1 MKDKRNIILVLGY
14 TDEMS
19 NHISEKI
26 LKTYDIYDDYSIGY
40 YNSLHET
47 IKFIFTIPSNVI
59 LYCQYMPLTELK
71 MIFNIAKDENYEN
84 KIIVYNFIDDLLDS
98 SYSGRLMYFNKYNPS
113 SYADVYYEENISTGF
128 FKIYN
133 DHVSKVKELCN
144 NASESM
150 FYKSRMH
157 DSDKILNE
165 DILKSYAIYYPE
177 LKKIPYFKE
186 DGITRNKEYED
197 YEDTYMLKSMSDHCA
212 RQFHHYYDWK
222 NMHNEDL
229 IDMIEAIFDVYT
241 AITLSLKENERLD
254 LERFVEIIKSKG
266 ILDNIEDKVIRTIQN
281 TISDKDKKYKVSFN
295 EEEYLNKKLLSGRYK
310 EYKAKDA
317 LNYIKERNEK
327 YYEILLE
334 ETYDSK
340 TLQSNGY
347 FYDNITK
354 KEVSYIDLY
363 VNKENDNN
371 IILAEVFE
379 NDIHIKK
386 IYLKKGE
393 KLNEQR
399 NDR

>member
-1 MKDKRNIILVLGY
+1 
-14 TDEMS
+14 
-19 NHISEKI
+19 
-26 LKTYDIYDDYSIGY
+26 
-40 YNSLHET
+40 
-47 IKFIFTIPSNVI
+47 
-59 LYCQYMPLTELK
+59 
-71 MIFNIAKDENYEN
+71 
-84 KIIVYNFIDDLLDS
+84 
-98 SYSGRLMYFNKYNPS
+98 MYFNKYNPS

-266 ILDNIEDKVIRTIQN
+266 ILDNIE
-281 TISDKDKKYKVSFN
+281 
-295 EEEYLNKKLLSGRYK
+295 
-310 EYKAKDA
+310 
-317 LNYIKERNEK
+317 
-327 YYEILLE
+327 
-334 ETYDSK
+334 
-340 TLQSNGY
+340 
-347 FYDNITK
+347 
-354 KEVSYIDLY
+354 
-363 VNKENDNN
+363 
-371 IILAEVFE
+371 
-379 NDIHIKK
+379 
-386 IYLKKGE
+386 
-393 KLNEQR
+393 
-399 NDR
+399 